1 MTMDGGEDFQPL
13 GRPTIARYH
22 GKYAGVV
29 TDNGPPPSGAH
40 RGQVTADVPG
50 ILEETADGSSNQ
62 ALKVFAAPALP
73 PGFFFVPEVGDT
85 IWVEFVNGDINYPI
99 WTGVWYAAG
108 AAPQTADDSAPTQD
122 QKIIRTKAGF
132 TLEFDGTSGAEKLV
146 VKDKTNST
154 TITLDSNG
162 VAIAADHG
170 VTITC
175 GQCSLS
181 LSSSQIQLTGS
192 GATLTVSSSVQVS

>member
-1 MTMDGGEDFQPL
+1 MDWGEDDNQSC
-13 GRPTIARYH
+13 GRPAIARYH

-29 TDNGPPPSGAH
+29 TDNGPPSSGSH
-40 RGQVTADVPG
+40 RGQVSADVPG
-50 ILEETADGSSNQ
+50 ILEETSDGSSNQ
-62 ALKVFAAPALP
+62 PLKVLAAPAFP

-99 WTGVWYAAG
+99 WTGVWYAAD
-108 AAPQTADDSAPTQD
+108 AAPKTADDQAPTQD
-122 QKIIRTKAGF
+122 QKVIRTKAGF
-132 TLEFDGTSGAEKLV
+132 VLEFDDTSGGEKLV

-162 VAIAADHG
+162 VAIVADKG

-181 LSSSQIQLTGS
+181 LSSSQIQLKGP
-192 GATLTVSSSVQVS
+192 GATLTVSSSVEVS